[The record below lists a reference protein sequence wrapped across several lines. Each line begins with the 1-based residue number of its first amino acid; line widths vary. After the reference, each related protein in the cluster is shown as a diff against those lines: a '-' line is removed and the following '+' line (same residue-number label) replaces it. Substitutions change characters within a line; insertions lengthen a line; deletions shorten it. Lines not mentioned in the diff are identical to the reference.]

1 MLAVV
6 EDARGVAGG
15 SASGAGQGISTPGA
29 IESRAEQSYNRLKL
43 AANAVLPVIR
53 VFRRRGF
60 SELDGGSLDG
70 ESQLVLR

>member
-1 MLAVV
+1 MLAVL

-15 SASGAGQGISTPGA
+15 SASRAELGISTLGA
-29 IESRAEQSYNRLKL
+29 IEARAEQSYNRLKL

-53 VFRRRGF
+53 GFRRRGF
-60 SELDGGSLDG
+60 SELDGGCLDG